1 MGEPAADRF
10 DRANQLFSDALELA
24 PEERDGFVRQEC
36 GTDTA
41 LCESVLKLLSRF
53 HRLGDFLEKPAGVET
68 RLDLAPGDILD
79 GRIRIVEL
87 HGRGGMGEVYRAE
100 DTRLGEPVA
109 IKIVRA
115 EWRSDPGMLARFHDE
130 IRLARRVSHPNVCR
144 VHGIVSADVRGREL
158 LCLEMEYLA
167 GDSLAALLESR
178 GKLDAGEMLGIA
190 EGVAAGLDAAH
201 REGVVHRD
209 LKPGNII
216 LARDRR
222 GGERPVITDF
232 GLARADEAGEG
243 ARTQSGVIAG
253 SPDYMAP
260 EQFLGEK
267 LTAAVDVFALGL
279 IVYEMAAGRRA
290 FPSESIMRAA
300 MRRLTEDPQPL
311 SRVAPDV
318 PRHWDRVLAR
328 ALARDPA
335 RRYATAAALVSDL
348 RERPSLITV
357 ALSGIR
363 APRISRRAWLAGAG
377 AAGAAAVSSFYAIS
391 RLHHRALPDAP
402 LIMLM
407 PLTSSAS
414 PGNAA
419 ALGLQIE
426 KGLQQSAHVR
436 VLDAGRMRE
445 AWKLMGHATALPAA
459 LTTRDAREIALRENA
474 QFVLF
479 GSLEKVADGWAVPLE
494 LELLGNAPDYPRE
507 KYPQSFAA
515 DSDQG
520 LLTAAARAVAWIR
533 RTAGESPEVVNARS
547 RAPEAITTKSW
558 AALQEYMQAET
569 AWRERQTE
577 GRWLEDQSA
586 AAELNLKHALELD
599 PGFALATT
607 RLADIQMASG
617 QTDDAFATYERA
629 VRLLDAGN
637 ATDKES
643 FETRA
648 LFALDTG
655 RFAEGAEICARYA
668 LAYPRDMRPLYLEA
682 TCVEHLGDRVAA
694 LHLVEQ
700 AIERDST
707 GYSPQVNRAIYL
719 LWLGRFA
726 DSQTQLDNAARIY
739 DHDWTDHVGAALAFA
754 RRDMPGVWRGLERMR
769 NAGTMEYRSRAYM
782 LEACLH
788 AEQAH
793 LSAAE
798 RVLKQ
803 GLEFDRENR
812 QPNETMFT
820 KYRALALVYIHQ
832 GKMRDAVDCCN
843 QILAA
848 RPGRGAVLDT
858 GIVLTRAGEFDAARR
873 CIPDGLPKDP
883 PAEPPTAPP
892 AGAPRELMEW
902 PYYWR
907 RILLLWGEMAL
918 QQGDAKRAF
927 RLIASAPLPN
937 PSMQW
942 PEQLVRASVLSGER
956 ETAKKTLR
964 LLLANPAAYWM
975 ASDFDSPGFIREA
988 LLVAQ
993 RSDNSLGDWASW
1005 KHFLDTKS

>member
-1 MGEPAADRF
+1 MGEPDRF
-10 DRANQLFSDALELA
+10 DRANRLFSDALELA
-24 PEERDGFVRQEC
+24 AEERDRFVRREC
-36 GTDTA
+36 GTDGA

-53 HRLGDFLEKPAGVET
+53 NRLGDFLEKPAGGVDT
-68 RLDLAPGDILD
+68 RVDLAPGDILD
-79 GRIRIVEL
+79 GRIRILEL

-100 DTRLGEPVA
+100 DMRLGEPVA

-115 EWRSDPGMLARFHDE
+115 EWRSDAGMLARFHDE

-144 VHGIVSADVRGREL
+144 VHGIVSAENRGREL

-167 GDSLAALLESR
+167 GDSLAAVLASY
-178 GKLDAGEMLGIA
+178 GKLDAGEALRIA

-216 LARDRR
+216 LAHDRR

-232 GLARADEAGEG
+232 GLARGEESG
-243 ARTQSGVIAG
+243 DGSWTQSGVIAG

-260 EQFLGEK
+260 EQFAGDK
-267 LTAAVDVFALGL
+267 VTAAADIFALGV
-279 IVYEMAAGRRA
+279 IMYEMAAGRRPY
-290 FPSESIMRAA
+290 PSESIVRAA
-300 MRRLTEDPQPL
+300 VRRLTENPQPL
-311 SRVAPDV
+311 SRVAPEL
-318 PRHWDRVLAR
+318 PRHWERVLAR
-328 ALARDPA
+328 AMARDPA
-335 RRYATAAALVSDL
+335 RRYPTAGGLASDL
-348 RERPSLITV
+348 RERPSLASAV
-357 ALSGIR
+357 LAGIR
-363 APRISRRAWLAGAG
+363 APRVSRRAWLTATGV
-377 AAGAAAVSSFYAIS
+377 AGAAAVSSFYAIS
-391 RLHHRALPDAP
+391 RLHYRALPDAP

-419 ALGLQIE
+419 ALSLQIE

-445 AWKLMGHATALPAA
+445 AWKLMGHATTLPAA
-459 LTTRDAREIALRENA
+459 LTTRDAREIALREGA

-479 GSLEKVADGWAVPLE
+479 GSLEKVADGWAAPLE
-494 LELLGNAPDYPRE
+494 LQLLGNAPDYPKE

-533 RTAGESPEVVNARS
+533 RTAGESAEVVNARS

-569 AWRERQTE
+569 AWRGREME
-577 GRWLEDQSA
+577 GRWIEDQAA
-586 AAELNLKHALELD
+586 AAELHLNQALELD
-599 PGFALATT
+599 PNFALATT

-617 QTDDAFATYERA
+617 QTDRAFATYERA
-629 VRLLDAGN
+629 VQLLDSAN

-655 RFAEGAEICARYA
+655 QFAKGGEICARYA
-668 LAYPRDMRPLYLEA
+668 LAYPRDARPPYLEA

-694 LHLVEQ
+694 LHLVER
-700 AIERDST
+700 AIERDPKV
-707 GYSPQVNRAIYL
+707 YAPQVNRAIYL
-719 LWLGRFA
+719 LWLGRFGEA
-726 DSQTQLDNAARIY
+726 ESQLEKAARIY
-739 DHDWTDHVGAALAFA
+739 DHDWTDHVNAALAFA
-754 RRDMPGVWRGLERMR
+754 RRDMPGVWRNLERMR

-788 AEQAH
+788 AEQAQ
-793 LSAAE
+793 LGAAE
-798 RVLKQ
+798 SLLKQ
-803 GLEFDRENR
+803 GLEFDRENS
-812 QPNETMFT
+812 QPNETIFT
-820 KYRALALVYIHQ
+820 KLRALAMVYIHR
-832 GKMRDAVDCCN
+832 GRMRDAVDCCE

-848 RPGRGAVLDT
+848 KPGRGAVLDT
-858 GIVLTRAGEFDAARR
+858 GIVLARAGELDAARR
-873 CIPDGLPKDP
+873 CIPDELPEDP
-883 PAEPPTAPP
+883 PAEPPAALP
-892 AGAPRELMEW
+892 ASVPRELMEW

-918 QQGDAKRAF
+918 QQGDARRAF

-942 PEQLVRASVLSGER
+942 PDQLVRASVLCGER
-956 ETAKKTLR
+956 ETAQRALR
-964 LLLANPAAYWM
+964 LLVANPAAYWM
-975 ASDFDSPGFIREA
+975 SADFDAPGFIREA
-988 LLVAQ
+988 LLMAQ
-993 RSDNSLGDWASW
+993 RFDDSLGDWASW